1 MVEPRG
7 QYQILVMSEKDRS
20 TEEKILEAAHRIFV
34 EKGMAGARMQ
44 QIADEAGINKS
55 LLHYYYRS
63 KDKLFLAVFRLAIQ
77 DFIPGIKGIIYSKI
91 SVYEK
96 LDRFIHEYMDVL
108 LSKPFVPMFILQEIQ
123 RDPERLFNVF
133 LEAGIRPDHIMKEF
147 DRSIEKGFIRDVDP
161 RHLIINVLSL
171 CIFPIAARPMMQRM
185 FFENDPN
192 AYQHF
197 LNQRKTVVSDFV
209 INAIKPCND

>member
-1 MVEPRG
+1 
-7 QYQILVMSEKDRS
+7 MSEKEKS
-20 TEEKILEAAHRIFV
+20 TEEKILEAARRIFV

-63 KDKLFLAVFRLAIQ
+63 KDKLFLAVFRLAIR
-77 DFIPGIKGIIYSKI
+77 DFIPGIKGIIFSDI
-91 SVYEK
+91 SVFEK

-123 RDPERLFNVF
+123 RDPERLFNIF
-133 LEAGIRPDHIMKEF
+133 LEAGIRPDYIMKEF
-147 DRSIEKGFIRDVDP
+147 ERSIDTGIIRDIEP
-161 RHLIINVLSL
+161 RHLIINTLSL

-185 FFENDPN
+185 FFENDPE
-192 AYQHF
+192 AYQRF
-197 LNQRKTVVSDFV
+197 LYERKTVVSDFV